1 MYILDYTQTMNEI
14 GFYRLGFILKN
25 AVGIIS
31 VVLPIIVIIL
41 GIMDMSKSIMKPDE
55 MKNSLKTISQRIIAG
70 LVVFLLPSVLSFA
83 FELIEGYDDSSIV
96 KYYNDASKNKL
107 DALEA
112 QYEAEKKAADAQ
124 TAAENKELLLK
135 SQEEERKRN
144 EQLEEI
150 RSEFDVPEETPGTG
164 GTGGT
169 TTPGTPGNY
178 EGDTVPGGT
187 YGSVE
192 VKDGVFYLP
201 NTRPTS
207 DAHIPKQSGQYGLNP
222 VFWERLSALI
232 NDAAAQG
239 YTITVTSGWRSYSS
253 QRSLWDNS
261 NRPCSER
268 GKWVACPGGSR
279 HGFGI
284 AADLSFNG
292 TSCSGG
298 WDCNSA
304 AAWAHA
310 NAANYGLKFRM
321 SWEPWHI
328 EPDQIVGGSFG
339 ACTATC

>member
-1 MYILDYTQTMNEI
+1 MYILNDYVKTMNEI
-14 GFYRLGFILKN
+14 GIYRIGLILKYI
-25 AVGIIS
+25 VEIGS
-31 VVLPIIVIIL
+31 VVLPILIIIL
-41 GIMDMSKSIMKPDE
+41 GIVDMSKVIMKPDE
-55 MKNSLKTISQRIIAG
+55 MKNSLKTIAQRLIAG
-70 LVVFLLPSVLSFA
+70 LAVFLIPSVLTFV
-83 FELIEGYDDSSIV
+83 FGLIEGYDDSSIV
-96 KYYNDASKNKL
+96 KYYTEASLDKL
-107 DALEA
+107 DSLQA
-112 QYEAEKKAADAQ
+112 QYEAEKKAADAL
-124 TAAENKELLLK
+124 ASAENKELLLK

-150 RSEFDVPEETPGTG
+150 RSDFYVPEETPGTG
-164 GTGGT
+164 GTT
-169 TTPGTPGNY
+169 SPGTPGNY
-178 EGDTVPGGT
+178 DGDTVSNGN

-192 VKDGVFYLP
+192 VVDGVFYLP

-207 DAHIPKQSGQYGLNP
+207 DADIPKQSGEYGLNP
-222 VFWERLSALI
+222 IFWERLSALI

-239 YTITVTSGWRSYSS
+239 YTVTVTSGWRSYSS

-261 NRPCSER
+261 TRPCSER

-304 AAWAHA
+304 AAWVHA
-310 NAANYGLKFRM
+310 NAANYGLNFRM

-328 EPDQIVGGSFG
+328 EPAQIVGGSFG